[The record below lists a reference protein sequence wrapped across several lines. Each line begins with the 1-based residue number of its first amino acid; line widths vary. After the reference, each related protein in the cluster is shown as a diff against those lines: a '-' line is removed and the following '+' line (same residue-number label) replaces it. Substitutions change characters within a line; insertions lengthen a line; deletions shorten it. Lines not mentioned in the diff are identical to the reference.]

1 MRTHQTGNLFKQ
13 IKEWRLKG
21 EKGEIF
27 VGDVHEGILGARASN
42 LEDIHRI
49 FRAIQGDTPM
59 DIPQNFPQN
68 ILE

>member
-1 MRTHQTGNLFKQ
+1 MRTHQTRNLFKQ
-13 IKEWRLKG
+13 IKEWRL
-21 EKGEIF
+21 KGEIF

-59 DIPQNFPQN
+59 EIPQNIPQN